1 MNNETAGNCL
11 AEIMQ
16 AIDAGSEP
24 RVVGA
29 TAIANREAIR
39 KAVRALKPKSP
50 PRPREHNEDEEYY
63 YY

>member
-1 MNNETAGNCL
+1 MNHETASACL
-11 AEIMQ
+11 AEIL
-16 AIDAGSEP
+16 AEIDEGQEP

-39 KAVRALKPKSP
+39 KAVKSLKPKSS
-50 PRPREHNEDEEYY
+50 PRPRENNEDEGYY